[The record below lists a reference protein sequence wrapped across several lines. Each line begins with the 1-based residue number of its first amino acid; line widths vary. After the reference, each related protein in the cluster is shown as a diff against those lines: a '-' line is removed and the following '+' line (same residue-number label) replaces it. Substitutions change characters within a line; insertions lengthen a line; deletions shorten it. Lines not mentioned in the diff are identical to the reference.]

1 MFIYSYLLSQPPFF
15 KTYVKYALGV
25 NTKLTVFKIIRISEL
40 KRGEISNGGFLEDN
54 SLKK

>member
-15 KTYVKYALGV
+15 KAYVKYALGV